1 MERGPTSIPRPTPI
15 RARGSGCVSRRIRE
29 FLAERRHI
37 AGLHRTNRASSLEP
51 MPLGFEPMP
60 CGNSRE
66 SQRDSAPKPRVA
78 SRCELPWEK
87 RVVWGPSTSNSRIR
101 SPGRL
106 PLLGPLQASR
116 CSQAATRFPSPPLE
130 ERDRERRSSFST
142 FQRDGLEEDVAGRE
156 FRTGIVKN
164 SGGRLKSEGR
174 RSKPEARTA
183 LGLGF
188 RISELG
194 LLSAFG
200 FRNSGFG
207 LQRVPHP
214 PALSRFGNRRS
225 PRVPMPRECA
235 GVSRR
240 AALLSKDSL
249 RGAATKGQNK
259 NPSAR
264 TRRGVSRGF
273 LRLRGESQVT
283 VCEPRG
289 RTFALDPASESRN

>member
-1 MERGPTSIPRPTPI
+1 MLAGRNAVSLSSFGGEGQGEDVVVLDIPARWAGGGRCWKRVQDGNREKQRRPSQIRRPKVEARSPN
-15 RARGSGCVSRRIRE
+15 RAR
-29 FLAERRHI
+29 
-37 AGLHRTNRASSLEP
+37 P
-51 MPLGFEPMP
+51 
-60 CGNSRE
+60 
-66 SQRDSAPKPRVA
+66 
-78 SRCELPWEK
+78 
-87 RVVWGPSTSNSRIR
+87 
-101 SPGRL
+101 
-106 PLLGPLQASR
+106 
-116 CSQAATRFPSPPLE
+116 
-130 ERDRERRSSFST
+130 
-142 FQRDGLEEDVAGRE
+142 
-156 FRTGIVKN
+156 
-164 SGGRLKSEGR
+164 
-174 RSKPEARTA
+174 
-183 LGLGF
+183 
-188 RISELG
+188 RISDFG

-200 FRNSGFG
+200 FRTSGFG

-289 RTFALDPASESRN
+289 RTFAPDPASESRN